1 MRRSVRA
8 AARRSR
14 VRGRSSAGREGRRE
28 RRRIPGGGGCPAWV
42 WNGGAAAEARQEPV
56 HSLGSGGC
64 ATGARELWRPDCR
77 CRRQCHRCG
86 GHDRLWAGARSSS
99 TRFGTTALES
109 VMKLRVYLDLSNAV
123 TRRRMAALLRAD
135 GEVALVGTAED
146 ADVVVS
152 ERVVATAAPG
162 AVAPGGALTA
172 RELEVLRLVARGL
185 SNKEIAA
192 DLRITTHTV
201 KYHLAA
207 VLEKLGVRSRTEA
220 VSLGV
225 RTGLVPL

>member
-1 MRRSVRA
+1 
-8 AARRSR
+8 
-14 VRGRSSAGREGRRE
+14 
-28 RRRIPGGGGCPAWV
+28 
-42 WNGGAAAEARQEPV
+42 
-56 HSLGSGGC
+56 
-64 ATGARELWRPDCR
+64 
-77 CRRQCHRCG
+77 
-86 GHDRLWAGARSSS
+86 
-99 TRFGTTALES
+99 
-109 VMKLRVYLDLSNAV
+109 MKLRVYLDLSNAV
-123 TRRRMAALLRAD
+123 TRRRVAALLRAD
-135 GEVALVGTAED
+135 GDVALVGTAED

-152 ERVVATAAPG
+152 ERVVSTAAPG
-162 AVAPGGALTA
+162 AVAQPGAALTA

-225 RTGLVPL
+225 RKGLVPL

>member
-1 MRRSVRA
+1 
-8 AARRSR
+8 
-14 VRGRSSAGREGRRE
+14 
-28 RRRIPGGGGCPAWV
+28 
-42 WNGGAAAEARQEPV
+42 
-56 HSLGSGGC
+56 
-64 ATGARELWRPDCR
+64 
-77 CRRQCHRCG
+77 
-86 GHDRLWAGARSSS
+86 
-99 TRFGTTALES
+99 
-109 VMKLRVYLDLSNAV
+109 MKLRVYLDLSNAV

-152 ERVVATAAPG
+152 ERVVSTAAPG
-162 AVAPGGALTA
+162 AVAQEGALTA

>member
-1 MRRSVRA
+1 
-8 AARRSR
+8 
-14 VRGRSSAGREGRRE
+14 
-28 RRRIPGGGGCPAWV
+28 
-42 WNGGAAAEARQEPV
+42 
-56 HSLGSGGC
+56 
-64 ATGARELWRPDCR
+64 
-77 CRRQCHRCG
+77 
-86 GHDRLWAGARSSS
+86 
-99 TRFGTTALES
+99 
-109 VMKLRVYLDLSNAV
+109 MKLRVYLDLSNAV

-146 ADVVVS
+146 ADLVVS
-152 ERVVATAAPG
+152 ERVVSTSAPG
-162 AVAPGGALTA
+162 AVAQEGTLTA

-225 RTGLVPL
+225 RKGLVPL

>member
-1 MRRSVRA
+1 
-8 AARRSR
+8 
-14 VRGRSSAGREGRRE
+14 
-28 RRRIPGGGGCPAWV
+28 
-42 WNGGAAAEARQEPV
+42 
-56 HSLGSGGC
+56 
-64 ATGARELWRPDCR
+64 
-77 CRRQCHRCG
+77 
-86 GHDRLWAGARSSS
+86 
-99 TRFGTTALES
+99 
-109 VMKLRVYLDLSNAV
+109 MKLRVYLDLSSAV

-135 GEVALVGTAED
+135 GEVALVGAAED
-146 ADVVVS
+146 ADLVVS

-162 AVAPGGALTA
+162 VVAPGGALTA

-192 DLRITTHTV
+192 DLGITTHTV

>member
-1 MRRSVRA
+1 
-8 AARRSR
+8 
-14 VRGRSSAGREGRRE
+14 
-28 RRRIPGGGGCPAWV
+28 
-42 WNGGAAAEARQEPV
+42 
-56 HSLGSGGC
+56 
-64 ATGARELWRPDCR
+64 
-77 CRRQCHRCG
+77 
-86 GHDRLWAGARSSS
+86 
-99 TRFGTTALES
+99 
-109 VMKLRVYLDLSNAV
+109 MKLRVYLDLSNAV

-152 ERVVATAAPG
+152 ERVVSTAAPG
-162 AVAPGGALTA
+162 AALQADAALTA

>member
-1 MRRSVRA
+1 
-8 AARRSR
+8 
-14 VRGRSSAGREGRRE
+14 
-28 RRRIPGGGGCPAWV
+28 
-42 WNGGAAAEARQEPV
+42 
-56 HSLGSGGC
+56 
-64 ATGARELWRPDCR
+64 
-77 CRRQCHRCG
+77 
-86 GHDRLWAGARSSS
+86 
-99 TRFGTTALES
+99 
-109 VMKLRVYLDLSNAV
+109 MKLRVYLDLSNAV

-162 AVAPGGALTA
+162 AVAQGGALTT

-225 RTGLVPL
+225 RKGLVPL

>member
-1 MRRSVRA
+1 
-8 AARRSR
+8 
-14 VRGRSSAGREGRRE
+14 
-28 RRRIPGGGGCPAWV
+28 
-42 WNGGAAAEARQEPV
+42 
-56 HSLGSGGC
+56 
-64 ATGARELWRPDCR
+64 
-77 CRRQCHRCG
+77 
-86 GHDRLWAGARSSS
+86 
-99 TRFGTTALES
+99 
-109 VMKLRVYLDLSNAV
+109 MKLRVYLDLSNAV

-152 ERVVATAAPG
+152 ERVVAMAAPG
-162 AVAPGGALTA
+162 AVAQGGALTA

-225 RTGLVPL
+225 RKGLVPL

>member
-1 MRRSVRA
+1 
-8 AARRSR
+8 
-14 VRGRSSAGREGRRE
+14 
-28 RRRIPGGGGCPAWV
+28 
-42 WNGGAAAEARQEPV
+42 
-56 HSLGSGGC
+56 
-64 ATGARELWRPDCR
+64 
-77 CRRQCHRCG
+77 
-86 GHDRLWAGARSSS
+86 
-99 TRFGTTALES
+99 
-109 VMKLRVYLDLSNAV
+109 MKLRVYLDLSNAV
-123 TRRRMAALLRAD
+123 TRRRVAALLRAD
-135 GEVALVGTAED
+135 GEVVLVGTAED

-152 ERVVATAAPG
+152 ERVVSTAAPG
-162 AVAPGGALTA
+162 AALQAGAALTA

>member
-1 MRRSVRA
+1 
-8 AARRSR
+8 
-14 VRGRSSAGREGRRE
+14 
-28 RRRIPGGGGCPAWV
+28 
-42 WNGGAAAEARQEPV
+42 
-56 HSLGSGGC
+56 
-64 ATGARELWRPDCR
+64 
-77 CRRQCHRCG
+77 
-86 GHDRLWAGARSSS
+86 
-99 TRFGTTALES
+99 
-109 VMKLRVYLDLSNAV
+109 MKLRVYLDLSNAV
-123 TRRRMAALLRAD
+123 TRRRVAALLRAD

-146 ADVVVS
+146 ADLVVS
-152 ERVVATAAPG
+152 ERVVVTAAPG
-162 AVAPGGALTA
+162 AVAQGGALTA

-192 DLRITTHTV
+192 DLGITTHTV